1 MTPFAINLRLLCGY
15 RPSISRVAQD
25 LNLNRSQL
33 NRYLAGGSQ
42 PRHALMR
49 QICDYF
55 GVEVHEMMMPP
66 PDFAQIVKLRGLEQG
81 TLSRTLR
88 QHFDRIVTRNDPRIF
103 NVLGTFYEY
112 YASMSSRGQIVR
124 ALVVFSAEA
133 DHVFYRRLERM
144 GAFDRPCHRH
154 YRYQGMALMT
164 GDRVFLND
172 YEYSAGIEI
181 TQTVL
186 YPDYSHRW
194 TRLHGVKVGVSANR
208 DHVPCCVRTY
218 LERTPARLT
227 LPGALRRCGLF
238 DSDSPEIPGHVRPMI
253 DNTRSGP
260 HVFEAY
266 SDSPG

>member
-1 MTPFAINLRLLCGY
+1 MDHFANNLRLLCGY

-25 LNLNRSQL
+25 LKMNRSQL
-33 NRYLAGGSQ
+33 NRYLAGSSF
-42 PRHALMR
+42 PRGALLR
-49 QICDYF
+49 RICDYF
-55 GVEVHEMMMPP
+55 GVDPHEIVMPP
-66 PDFAQIVKLRGLEQG
+66 EDFARIVKLRGLASD
-81 TLSRTLR
+81 TLSQTLR
-88 QHFDRIVTRNDPRIF
+88 QHFDRILTRNDPRIF
-103 NVLGTFYEY
+103 HLLGTFFEY
-112 YASMSSRGQIVR
+112 YYSMSSRGKIVR
-124 ALVVFSAEA
+124 ALLAFGTEG

-144 GAFDRPCHRH
+144 GPFDRPCHRH

-218 LERTPARLT
+218 LERTPPRLPM
-227 LPGALRRCGLF
+227 LGALRRCGLYEA
-238 DSDSPEIPGHVRPMI
+238 DSPEIPQHVRPMI
-253 DNTRSGP
+253 DNAHSGQ
-260 HVFEAY
+260 HAFDAFA
-266 SDSPG
+266 DAQR